1 MPPILM
7 YGSRRVRCQ
16 VLTVRSVTPRYS
28 ATSAT
33 VQSFSGGIAVTVK
46 EMIEVGDP
54 DAPLAVELDRG

>member
-1 MPPILM
+1 
-7 YGSRRVRCQ
+7 VRCQ

-46 EMIEVGDP
+46 ETMEVGDP